1 MALSLDASLPAMKA
15 LGVPEL
21 GRQVNGEISLDEAA
35 DTAKQA
41 TRNFAKRQLT
51 WLRNQV
57 NADHVIED
65 FYRPAHRDQVATAI
79 RVFLEAG

>member
-1 MALSLDASLPAMKA
+1 
-15 LGVPEL
+15 
-21 GRQVNGEISLDEAA
+21 VNGEISLDEAA

-57 NADHVIED
+57 NTDHVIED
-65 FYRPAHRDQVATAI
+65 FYRPAHRDQVVTAI